1 MAGYIQTESFKV
13 DIQGNRVL
21 SESDF
26 VLIVAPEEGM
36 VVIVDTAGGDT
47 RATAKEIRLYS
58 EGIWKVVGVPIN
70 GIMTISAEEG
80 IAAGIVLES
89 DQADDAGDSW
99 KISGAPPTADGT
111 ATATVSGGVV
121 TAVTRTN
128 AGAGYISAPTI
139 VVTPHASDTIT
150 QTAIITASQTGGSI
164 DAGFTISNA
173 GAGYNNP
180 PTLEFI
186 GGGKIGKLVISND
199 QHTKGQFVEHF
210 SLTADAAVIDSKAN
224 FAGDVIIAG
233 DLTVSG
239 ATTTVSTT
247 NLLVSDKII
256 TLNDGGIAGSGG
268 GTGIEVEENNIQTG
282 YIKTNADGDWT
293 FKAPVANG
301 GASTASILTIDINA
315 TKTLTVAGNLNVE
328 SDSIINQDVT
338 TDASPTFTGITAAAA
353 FTVDAAGDI
362 ELNAGGGDF
371 QFKKDT
377 TEYMRILDGGNVGI
391 GEASPTYKLDIATG
405 ASASALRIKGTTTA
419 QDVNCAIE
427 NTGTASGDDTLLSL
441 TTAAGAGNP
450 TLRFAIAG
458 NETWTMGID
467 NADGDKFK
475 IGNGANLSASRI
487 TIQGSNIGIGVDDP
501 DEKLEVA
508 GRIHISTEV
517 AAPSAPAAAD
527 GGVLYTKADGKLYWI
542 SDDLSETDLTLN
554 TVGST
559 NLSATVTG
567 SSFIVE
573 SSSGNNVALPLADT
587 NNWGVMSD
595 EMFDKLDSI
604 WTGAEVNVQS
614 DWNSGSGDSQILNKP
629 SLVTAFTGLTDT
641 PSNFTGAANKFA
653 KVNSSGNAIEFENIA
668 IPVNPMF
675 ATKALSGNTAIHVEL
690 NSGNGGTLM
699 LSDSSQN
706 SGGTTA
712 ADGFMVNTASL
723 THTGAKAKYE
733 IMSALAS
740 KGFRF
745 KADTTAIDS
754 FGGQAQIAAGTG
766 NSDGISISDSQKLVI
781 LHTGSA
787 WKYMVQSI

>member
-26 VLIVAPEEGM
+26 ALIVTPEEGM
-36 VVIVDTAGGDT
+36 VVIVDTAGGNT
-47 RATAKEIRLYS
+47 RVTAKEMRLYS

-80 IAAGIVLES
+80 IAAGIILES

-99 KISGAPPTADGT
+99 KISGAPPTTDGT
-111 ATATVSGGVV
+111 ATATVSGGAVN
-121 TAVTRTN
+121 TVTRTA
-128 AGAGYISAPTI
+128 AGAGYISAPTV

-150 QTAIITASQTGGSI
+150 TTAVITATITGGSI
-164 DAGFTISNA
+164 DSLTISNP
-173 GAGYNNP
+173 GVGYNNP

-186 GGGKIGKLVISND
+186 GGDKIGKLVISND
-199 QHTKGQFVEHF
+199 QNVKGTFVEHF
-210 SLTADAAVIDSKAN
+210 SLTANAAVIDSKAN
-224 FAGDVIIAG
+224 FAGDVIVAG

-301 GASTASILTIDINA
+301 VASTGSILTIDINA
-315 TKTLTVAGNLNVE
+315 TKTLTVAGNLNIE
-328 SDSIINQDVT
+328 SDSNINQDVT
-338 TDASPTFTGITAAAA
+338 TDASPTFTGIMAAAA

-377 TEYMRILDGGNVGI
+377 AEYMRILDGGNVGI
-391 GEASPTYKLDIATG
+391 GEATPTYKLDIATG
-405 ASASALRIKGTTTA
+405 ASASALRIKGSTTG

-441 TTAAGAGNP
+441 TAAAGAGNP

-475 IGNGANLSASRI
+475 IGNGTNLSASRI

-567 SSFIVE
+567 YSFIVE

-595 EMFDKLDSI
+595 EMFNKLDSI

-668 IPVNPMF
+668 IPASPMF
-675 ATKALSGNTAIHVEL
+675 AAKALSGNTTIHAEL

-699 LSDSSQN
+699 LSDSSQS
-706 SGGTTA
+706 SGGTSTGN
-712 ADGFMVNTASL
+712 GFMVNTALL

-740 KGFRF
+740 KGLRF

-754 FGGQAQIAAGTG
+754 FAGQAQIAAGTG

-781 LHTGSA
+781 LYTGSA